1 MNDKRKMTQIEIR
14 KRTDFFLLCNKKT
27 IAKVKINEA
36 IVISTPITKREAP
49 DCDHREEAKL
59 INLGR

>member
-1 MNDKRKMTQIEIR
+1 MNDKRKMTQIDIR

-36 IVISTPITKREAP
+36 IVISTPNTKR
-49 DCDHREEAKL
+49 
-59 INLGR
+59 